1 MLKIILIFPIFT
13 LFTPLVKGE
22 RYLVMNDIHLD
33 LADTKGYPIL
43 GQEATLALV

>member
-13 LFTPLVKGE
+13 LFTPLVKG
-22 RYLVMNDIHLD
+22 RYLIMNDIHLD